1 MVKRWCLSIVAA
13 FWALT
18 GGTVCAEET
27 ATAERPVLRT
37 AEVLARRQAVVTR
50 SDERLSA
57 ALSAAKAAWSGMIEG
72 NKRDGENYNKAL
84 AEVVAVVQERR
95 FVEGEVT
102 GRDGSFTLTIE
113 REGMLRLDPAAA
125 NLVTLAA
132 NVHTSDLGPRT
143 TEEGAGVPFVFCY
156 DRGSPF
162 LRDQPGIS
170 RFGISVPVTAFLSFA
185 GNEARL
191 SFYNRLERDHV
202 DSDGRKLPL
211 VADFS
216 ASIALA
222 VSRSP
227 NRPFDVPGLVFTRQH
242 LRHAGLYQIQLYDRE
257 RIPVILVHGLFS
269 RPEAWVQVLN
279 GLMADA
285 RIRSR
290 YQFWV
295 FLYPTGLPIWHSS
308 MLLRTDLDR
317 FHRELEKHGRH
328 ANLHRIILVGHSMG
342 GLVSSLM
349 VRDPGESFWATL
361 SDTPL
366 EELDLSPEARRM
378 ITDMVKFSPRTDI
391 ARVVYVTTPH
401 RGSPIPHNPIIQTAI
416 RFIQMPRTVSRR
428 DRKVLLEA
436 IREDLRG
443 LFTLPA
449 NSIRFLKSGSPILEA
464 IETLPLTETIPY
476 HSVIGDRG
484 MGDSPNSTD
493 GVVPYWSS
501 HLRTA
506 VSERIV
512 PSDHSAP
519 QNPETA
525 KEIRRILLEALP

>member
-1 MVKRWCLSIVAA
+1 MVAA
-13 FWALT
+13 CLALT
-18 GGTVCAEET
+18 GGPIGADEPASAEPP
-27 ATAERPVLRT
+27 ALRSS
-37 AEVLARRQAVVTR
+37 EPQPRRQSGGAR
-50 SDERLSA
+50 PDERLSED
-57 ALSAAKAAWSGMIEG
+57 LTAAKAAWDGMIEG
-72 NKRDGENYNKAL
+72 NKREAESYNTAL
-84 AEVVAVVQERR
+84 ARVFAAVQNRR
-95 FVEGEVT
+95 FGEGEVT
-102 GRDGSFTLTIE
+102 GSGGSFRLTIE
-113 REGMLRLDPAAA
+113 REGADRLDPAMA

-132 NVHTSDLGPRT
+132 NVRTNDLGPRS
-143 TEEGAGVPFVFCY
+143 TEEGAGVPLVFCY

-162 LRDQPGIS
+162 LRNQPGIS
-170 RFGISVPVTAFLSFA
+170 RFGISVPVTAFLSFV

-191 SFYNRLERDHV
+191 SFYNRLERHDV
-202 DSDGRKLPL
+202 DIDGRKLPL
-211 VADFS
+211 AADFS
-216 ASIALA
+216 APIALA

-227 NRPFDVPGLVFTRQH
+227 NRPFDIPGLVFTRQH

-279 GLMADA
+279 GLMADT

-290 YQFWV
+290 YQFWI

-366 EELDLSPEARRM
+366 QELDLSPEARRM

-401 RGSPIPHNPIIQTAI
+401 RGSPIPHNPIIQAAI
-416 RFIQMPRTVSRR
+416 RFIQMPRTISRR
-428 DRKVLLEA
+428 DRRVLLEA

-449 NSIRFLKSGSPILEA
+449 NSIRFLKSGSPVLEA
-464 IETLPLTETIPY
+464 IETLPLTNTIPY

-484 MGDSPNSTD
+484 RGDSPNSTD

-501 HLRTA
+501 HLKTA